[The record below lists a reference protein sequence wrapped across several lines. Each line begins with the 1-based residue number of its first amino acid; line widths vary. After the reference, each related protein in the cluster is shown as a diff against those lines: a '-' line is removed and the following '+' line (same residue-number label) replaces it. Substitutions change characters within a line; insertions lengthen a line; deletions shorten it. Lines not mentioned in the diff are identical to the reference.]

1 MKNKNT
7 LTNDKNRLI
16 LALKTVAVNN
26 SITQEAIAVKT
37 GLKQPNI
44 SRFFAQHNTPSLQTF
59 ILIANAI
66 GAKIEIKNNEK

>member
-37 GLKQPNI
+37 GLNSQI
-44 SRFFAQHNTPSLQTF
+44 FRGFSLSTIRRVCKRLF
-59 ILIANAI
+59 
-66 GAKIEIKNNEK
+66 